1 MIFEI
6 KKRVCYCD
14 TDAGGIVYHSKYLD
28 FCEETRLEFFISQG
42 YTQKQLMEEFGLIFV
57 LKNCSVEYK
66 SPAKLEDLLT
76 ITIEK
81 MDLKGPAI
89 SLEQNIY
96 FNEKLCASCSI
107 KLVAINK
114 DFKLFKKLPNK
125 IEEICATI
133 Y

>member
-28 FCEETRLEFFISQG
+28 FCEEARLEFFISQG
-42 YTQKQLMEEFGLIFV
+42 YTQKQLMEEFNLAFV
-57 LKNCSVEYK
+57 LKSCNVEYK

-81 MDLKGPAI
+81 MDVKGPSI
-89 SLEQNIY
+89 LLEQNVY
-96 FNEKLCASCSI
+96 CGNRLCVLCNI

-114 DFKLFKKLPNK
+114 DFKIFKNLPNK
-125 IEEICATI
+125 VKEICATI